1 MTSPWIAPTGLLTVE
16 CVVDGVSGSMMWS
29 ERNRGSSWTPSAMS
43 RFWAMSM
50 AAAVFLL
57 PQALGLLCLLF
68 PWLANALE
76 TSNILQPLAWWF
88 QVRIEGGERSYE
100 LLAVVWQT
108 TEGLGQGLRFKV

>member
-1 MTSPWIAPTGLLTVE
+1 
-16 CVVDGVSGSMMWS
+16 
-29 ERNRGSSWTPSAMS
+29 MS

-76 TSNILQPLAWWF
+76 TSDILQPLAWWF
-88 QVRIEGGERSYE
+88 QVRTLRNRWRWH
-100 LLAVVWQT
+100 VWS
-108 TEGLGQGLRFKV
+108 LRFKI